1 MYQCFALI
9 LACLFAVCMYVCL
22 SMCLS
27 VCMYVCM
34 YVYMSVCLSLCLS
47 VCLYVCNAYIY
58 WITATKLRMSVVKWT
73 LVTRMKALIS
83 KCIHFIVSYKFSIKP
98 VNEITL
104 TNENLHHQHNPFTSS
119 IILLWNFGSVNGITT
134 TNSKAIFWRVQ
145 MFHHTTIWIITHCGS

>member
-9 LACLFAVCMYVCL
+9 LACLLAVCMYVCL
-22 SMCLS
+22 
-27 VCMYVCM
+27 YVCL
-34 YVYMSVCLSLCLS
+34 SVCLSL
-47 VCLYVCNAYIY
+47 CLYVCNAYIY
-58 WITATKLRMSVVKWT
+58 WITATKLKMSVVKWT

-134 TNSKAIFWRVQ
+134 MNSKAIFWRVQ